1 MAIFPKT
8 MFIFYFL
15 IKCSSLSSTYEI
27 TVLATN
33 IANFG
38 GLGEWSFSALLEG
51 KNESLIFDT
60 GFDENTVLHNANLL
74 GKDLGKVEKVIL
86 SHFHGDHTGGLLKL
100 RKAFMTDNPKAFTKV
115 YVANG
120 FFDQRY
126 DEKGDLRG
134 FIGGFN
140 RVSDFAA
147 EASLLGINFIVVDGP
162 LEISKNLVL
171 SRPVER
177 KFEKVIVSP
186 GFFLWENGNLKAD
199 LVADDQSLG
208 ILTKKGW
215 YIMSGCGHSG
225 LLNTADAFS
234 NYKNI
239 GIYGL
244 IGGLHLF
251 RSSDDFILNTAKSLK
266 RYGIQQIVG
275 AHCTGIRAAQL
286 LAGALDITD
295 ANLSHGAVG
304 AVVTSDLKIVRSSVE

>member
-1 MAIFPKT
+1 MI
-8 MFIFYFL
+8 
-15 IKCSSLSSTYEI
+15 
-27 TVLATN
+27 
-33 IANFG
+33 
-38 GLGEWSFSALLEG
+38 
-51 KNESLIFDT
+51 
-60 GFDENTVLHNANLL
+60 
-74 GKDLGKVEKVIL
+74 
-86 SHFHGDHTGGLLKL
+86 
-100 RKAFMTDNPKAFTKV
+100 
-115 YVANG
+115 
-120 FFDQRY
+120 
-126 DEKGDLRG
+126 
-134 FIGGFN
+134 
-140 RVSDFAA
+140 DFAA
-147 EASLLGINFIVVDGP
+147 KASLLGINFIVVEGP

-171 SRPVER
+171 SGPVER

-234 NYKNI
+234 NYENI

-266 RYGIQQIVG
+266 RNGIQQIVG

-295 ANLSHGAVG
+295 DNLSHGAVG